1 MGRRVHFPCRGVR
14 PVPLL
19 VAYDQSK
26 GIGLML
32 LIGVLALAALW
43 LLAGILRNEHR
54 KTQRKMH
61 EIRQLDRD
69 FARVIRQSRIKRD
82 D

>member
-1 MGRRVHFPCRGVR
+1 
-14 PVPLL
+14 
-19 VAYDQSK
+19 
-26 GIGLML
+26 ML